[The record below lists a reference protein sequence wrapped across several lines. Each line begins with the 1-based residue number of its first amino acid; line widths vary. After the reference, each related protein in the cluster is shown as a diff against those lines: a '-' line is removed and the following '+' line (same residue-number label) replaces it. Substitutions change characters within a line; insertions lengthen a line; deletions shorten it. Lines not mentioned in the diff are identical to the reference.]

1 MLSEIVPVLESMMS
15 VGTPREAS
23 QRLFGFM
30 APLGAT
36 YLQTRLYQRPR
47 TALTSK
53 THWAAGGV
61 QARIAPDGWV
71 GSAAFNYVCFDVNP
85 LLGAIRESRTRY
97 RFSDFASLTD
107 PEYGPYWDA
116 MSEAGIADALCATSY
131 GPDRT
136 IASLHLGFGRRSFEA
151 DEARTIHMAGLLLT
165 ERIMEFASPPQARP
179 ALTTRERDCLAFV
192 ADGYTDAQIAMLLD
206 ISESTV
212 RFHLTNARTKLGAV
226 NRTQAVARLATSGL
240 L

>member
-1 MLSEIVPVLESMMS
+1 MLSQTLPAVESMLAAD
-15 VGTPREAS
+15 TPDEAS
-23 QRLFGFM
+23 QRFFAIV

-36 YLQTRLYQRPR
+36 YLQTRLYRRPR
-47 TALTSK
+47 AALTSK
-53 THWAAGGV
+53 AHWAAGGV
-61 QARIAPDGWV
+61 VARIAPDGWV
-71 GSAAFNYVCFDVNP
+71 GSGAFNYVCFDKNP

-97 RFSDFASLTD
+97 RFSDFAPFSD
-107 PEYGPYWDA
+107 PAYGVYWDA
-116 MSEAGIADALCATSY
+116 MSEAGINEALCATSY
-131 GPDRT
+131 GPDRS
-136 IASLHLGFGRRSFEA
+136 IASLHLGFGRRDFSA
-151 DEARTIHMAGLLLT
+151 DEARMIQMAGIMLT
-165 ERIMEFASPPQARP
+165 ERLMDFAAPRDATP

-212 RFHLTNARTKLGAV
+212 RFHLSNARTKLGAV